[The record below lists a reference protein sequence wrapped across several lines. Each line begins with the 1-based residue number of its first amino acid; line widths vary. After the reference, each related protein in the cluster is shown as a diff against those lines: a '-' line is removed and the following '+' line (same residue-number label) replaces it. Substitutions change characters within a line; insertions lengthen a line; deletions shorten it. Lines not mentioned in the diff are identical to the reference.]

1 MSRRQPLWYYVR
13 ATRTCV
19 PFDSRRHLRSQG
31 GKTPT
36 EAIQKAIAYDMAMLD
51 QYIAKVESYR
61 TTIAAAES
69 AMMKVAG
76 STNNVRAL
84 APII

>member
-1 MSRRQPLWYYVR
+1 MV
-13 ATRTCV
+13 V
-19 PFDSRRHLRSQG
+19 PFDSRRHLRSQA

-36 EAIQKAIAYDMAMLD
+36 QAIQKAVAYDMAMLD

-61 TTIAAAES
+61 TTIAAAELV
-69 AMMKVAG
+69 MKKVAG
-76 STNNVRAL
+76 STNSIRAL